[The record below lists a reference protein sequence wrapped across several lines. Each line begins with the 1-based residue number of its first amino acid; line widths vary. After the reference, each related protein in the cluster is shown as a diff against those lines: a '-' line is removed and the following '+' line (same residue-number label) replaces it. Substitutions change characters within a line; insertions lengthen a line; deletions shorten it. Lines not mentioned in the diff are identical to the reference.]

1 MLLVLVTGQL
11 VIAGQLGREVHLW
24 SIGFFLGAGDR
35 DNFEEVLVDETTG
48 NGFALFQKAM
58 VVLEMKAFPCFQE

>member
-1 MLLVLVTGQL
+1 VVSCITIDAQVIFKMLLVLVTGQL

-48 NGFALFQKAM
+48 NGFALF
-58 VVLEMKAFPCFQE
+58 

>member
-1 MLLVLVTGQL
+1 MVSCITIDAQVIFKMLLVLVTGQL

-48 NGFALFQKAM
+48 NGFALF
-58 VVLEMKAFPCFQE
+58 